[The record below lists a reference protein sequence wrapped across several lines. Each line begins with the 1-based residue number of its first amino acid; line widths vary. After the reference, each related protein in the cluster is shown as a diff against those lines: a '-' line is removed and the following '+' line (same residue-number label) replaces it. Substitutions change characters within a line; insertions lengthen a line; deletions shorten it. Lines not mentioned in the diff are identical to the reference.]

1 MIMTYKDIIKMDPY
15 DLIDFLTRT
24 LTVKMPDHID
34 SIEDM
39 NNASKLLLK
48 LSSNYS
54 YICPLQSHAKIAT
67 RIAKRNKSKDDPDS
81 TIDYEDMV
89 DKKEIIDNVA
99 DCIKQEYNAISRAVT
114 IKIES
119 NRELQMTSR

>member
-1 MIMTYKDIIKMDPY
+1 
-15 DLIDFLTRT
+15 
-24 LTVKMPDHID
+24 MPDHID